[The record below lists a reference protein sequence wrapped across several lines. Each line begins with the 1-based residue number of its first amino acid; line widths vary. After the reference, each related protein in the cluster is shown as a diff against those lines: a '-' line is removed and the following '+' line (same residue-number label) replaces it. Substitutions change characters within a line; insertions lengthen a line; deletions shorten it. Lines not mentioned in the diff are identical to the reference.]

1 MTLRRC
7 RAWVAAFAFAAL
19 APTANATDTD
29 RQPETQAA
37 QLDALTRDVE
47 ALQMNVSAL
56 RDFMERIIACANEG
70 RHYSTEQ
77 SRCRTATEPN
87 PQ

>member
-19 APTANATDTD
+19 APAAEATEAV
-29 RQPETQAA
+29 QEFETQAA
-37 QLDALTRDVE
+37 QVDALTRDVE
-47 ALQMNVSAL
+47 ALQTTVSAL
-56 RDFMERIIACANEG
+56 KDFMERIIACANEG
-70 RHYSTEQ
+70 RHFSTEQ